1 MGTTTFFKIN
11 DLMILMGVQ
20 CIEHVRVRIVDL
32 FVFDI
37 QLITMI
43 GIDRVAHQALFYNF
57 MNVSRMDLLSVV
69 CSSRI

>member
-1 MGTTTFFKIN
+1 MNATTFFKIN
-11 DLMILMGVQ
+11 NLMILMSVQ
-20 CIEHVRVRIVDL
+20 CIEHVCVRIVNF

-37 QLITMI
+37 QLLTMI
-43 GIDRVAHQALFYNF
+43 GIDRVAHQVLFYNF